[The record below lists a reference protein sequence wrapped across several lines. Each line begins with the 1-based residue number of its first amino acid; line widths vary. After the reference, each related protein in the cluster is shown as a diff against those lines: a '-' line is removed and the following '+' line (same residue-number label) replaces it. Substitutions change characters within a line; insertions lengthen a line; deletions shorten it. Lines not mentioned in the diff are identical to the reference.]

1 MAAGFAAFPLIAYH
15 IARSIAVH
23 AAPARVS
30 YASPAAISRIGS
42 AVFAC
47 LSDRPAIGMLV
58 SLTLVAAAYTRLALL
73 DGFWSTLVGVCLWAV
88 GMGVRDSIIP
98 TTVSAFV
105 PPPRRA
111 SALSTGVYGIAWFP
125 GSAVLGAIF
134 DISQELVVAFAMIVE
149 LAAILL
155 ILIVRPRKPIRANR
169 DRGDVGTSRDARQL
183 AVFPPAVSSV
193 LVFSG
198 RRTLVYRRLRL

>member
-1 MAAGFAAFPLIAYH
+1 LDLVVAARFAAFPLIAYH
-15 IARSIAVH
+15 IPRSIAVH

-73 DGFWSTLVGVCLWAV
+73 DGFWSSLVGVCLWAV
-88 GMGVRDSIIP
+88 GMGVRESIIP
-98 TTVSAFV
+98 TAVSTFV

-111 SALSTGVYGIAWFP
+111 SAGALSTGVYGIAWFP
-125 GSAVLGAIF
+125 GIAVLGAIL
-134 DISQELVVAFAMIVE
+134 DISQELVVAFAMIAE

-155 ILIVRPRKPIRANR
+155 ILMVRPRTPIPANR
-169 DRGDVGTSRDARQL
+169 DSGDVGTE
-183 AVFPPAVSSV
+183 P
-193 LVFSG
+193 
-198 RRTLVYRRLRL
+198 

>member
-1 MAAGFAAFPLIAYH
+1 MVGRRVRRLPPIAYH

-73 DGFWSTLVGVCLWAV
+73 DGFWSSLVGVCLWAV
-88 GMGVRDSIIP
+88 GMSVRESIIP
-98 TTVSAFV
+98 TAVAAFV

-111 SALSTGVYGIAWFP
+111 SALSTGVYGIAWFA

-134 DISQELVVAFAMIVE
+134 DISQQLVVAFAMIVE

-155 ILIVRPRKPIRANR
+155 ILIVRPRTPIPANR
-169 DRGDVGTSRDARQL
+169 DRGDVGTE
-183 AVFPPAVSSV
+183 P
-193 LVFSG
+193 
-198 RRTLVYRRLRL
+198 